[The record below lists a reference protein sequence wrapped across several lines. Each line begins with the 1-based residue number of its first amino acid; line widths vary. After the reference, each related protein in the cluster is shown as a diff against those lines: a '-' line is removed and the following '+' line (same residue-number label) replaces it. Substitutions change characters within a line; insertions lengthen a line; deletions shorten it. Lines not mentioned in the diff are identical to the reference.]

1 MNFIEILMI
10 SIGLA
15 MDAFAVAICKGIS
28 CKKVD
33 KKKCMQ
39 VGLVFGGFQALMPVI
54 GFYIGAGLRR
64 LVFAIDHFI
73 VFGILVVLGA
83 NMIYEC
89 FCGKRESMSD
99 EISFKTLIMPAI
111 ATSVDAL
118 SVGITFAF
126 MRVHIWLAVLVIGIV
141 AFIFSSIGVHIGN
154 TLGNKG
160 EKKAQLLGGLILIFM
175 GIKVLVE
182 HFM

>member
-28 CKKVD
+28 CKEVTR
-33 KKKCMQ
+33 KKCMQ
-39 VGLVFGGFQALMPVI
+39 VGLAFGGFQAFMPLL
-54 GFYIGAGLRR
+54 GFYIGAGVRKLF
-64 LVFAIDHFI
+64 FAIDHFI

-89 FCGKRESMSD
+89 FCGKSEKMDDRINFSS
-99 EISFKTLIMPAI
+99 LIMPAI
-111 ATSVDAL
+111 ATSIDAL

-126 MRVHIWLAVLVIGIV
+126 MRVNIWFASFVIGIV

-154 TLGNKG
+154 TVGNRS
-160 EKKAQLLGGLILIFM
+160 EKKAQLLGGIILIFM

-182 HFM
+182 HFI

>member
-28 CKKVD
+28 CREVD
-33 KKKCMQ
+33 KKKCMK
-39 VGLVFGGFQALMPVI
+39 VGLSFGGFQALMPI
-54 GFYIGAGLRR
+54 LGFYIGAGLRR
-64 LVFAIDHFI
+64 FVFTIDHFI
-73 VFGILVVLGA
+73 VFCILVVLGA

-89 FCGKRESMSD
+89 FCGKKEKMSD
-99 EISFKTLIMPAI
+99 DISYKSLIMPAI
-111 ATSVDAL
+111 ATSIDAL

-126 MRVHIWLAVLVIGIV
+126 LRVNVWIASVVIGVV
-141 AFIFSSIGVHIGN
+141 AFVFSSIGVHIGN
-154 TLGNKG
+154 TLGNRW
-160 EKKAQLLGGLILIFM
+160 ERKAQFLGGIILIFM
-175 GIKVLVE
+175 GIKVLVD